1 MDDDDTET
9 ERYEK
14 PVNGWVCFFCGECF
28 TTFGAARDHFGANQF
43 SDAAC
48 RIKVGEERGLVMALR
63 KAEAELER
71 YRAEDS
77 DAMRSIYAMEADY
90 AVKLREA
97 EENGYTR
104 GLRDGRAERAG

>member
-1 MDDDDTET
+1 
-9 ERYEK
+9 
-14 PVNGWVCFFCGECF
+14 
-28 TTFGAARDHFGANQF
+28 
-43 SDAAC
+43 
-48 RIKVGEERGLVMALR
+48 MALR

-104 GLRDGRAERAG
+104 GLRDGFEECIAWIKREMPDWPGIPMLLRHELARRHAEQKSSS